1 MDKGTQYL
9 ITLNKTKQPQYI
21 GTYDKT
27 KINLNGNEVY
37 VFKDIYRLVPRELF
51 ARETTFA
58 TNSVTISKLDQSQSV
73 LGKNK
78 RKDEEEQEQVQ
89 EEKRYKEEKN
99 QYTEKELEEDIKFW
113 ESVDGGSKNKGSLR
127 QSRKKRRKSK
137 KIKSRSKR
145 RTKRRKSNK

>member
-9 ITLNKTKQPQYI
+9 ITVNKTGQRYV

-37 VFKDIYRLVPRELF
+37 VFKMVYRLVPREPF

-58 TNSVTISKLDQSQSV
+58 TNSVTISKLGQSQSV
-73 LGKNK
+73 LGKNE
-78 RKDEEEQEQVQ
+78 RKDEEEQVQVQ
-89 EEKRYKEEKN
+89 EEKRYKEEEN

-113 ESVDGGSKNKGSLR
+113 ESVDGGSLR